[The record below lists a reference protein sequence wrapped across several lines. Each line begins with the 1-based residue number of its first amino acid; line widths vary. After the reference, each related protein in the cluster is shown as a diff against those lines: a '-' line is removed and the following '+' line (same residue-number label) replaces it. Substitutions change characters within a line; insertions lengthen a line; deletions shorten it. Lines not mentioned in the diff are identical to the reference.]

1 MPPAE
6 KIMKIII
13 KKEAALDAAKKLNC
27 VYGLMAKKDSALV
40 SMRCAVKTKK
50 DGSTVK
56 GVSITHFNGSTQIV
70 CSLTVESES
79 DIESG
84 AGFNVGAEFI
94 SAILTLGNA
103 KGEEVIITDGGGAVR
118 VASGGATISV
128 KKKTEGVM
136 PIKLDVTDQSLIEGR
151 FCLPADAFKNS
162 AQNVLFAALNDDSAV
177 GGVGIVANAD
187 TVQFRATDRHRLA
200 ESSAK
205 IQQSAFAGD
214 VKEIRAVVSPSVLKC
229 VTGGFGKEVMVF
241 VKTKNHLT
249 IQAGTDIWQIPVL
262 EKDYPHKIFEG
273 IKGMKRGNSVS
284 FSKADLLTALDIVN
298 VGAASVNEAVCQLTF
313 EGTDKMVVSSKDGS
327 NHADIG
333 VKVEGDVPAAT
344 QFAIKLL
351 KTVVGSF
358 KGDAPVMELSAQA
371 PSAFYAE
378 GENFF
383 AALCPVADTAPAKK
397 EEKTKPEKE
406 Q

>member
-6 KIMKIII
+6 KIMTTIIV
-13 KKEAALDAAKKLNC
+13 KKGAALDAAKKINS
-27 VYGLMAKKDSALV
+27 VFGLMAKKDSAV
-40 SMRCAVKTKK
+40 ISVRCAIKTKK
-50 DGSTVK
+50 DGTTVK

-70 CSLTVESES
+70 CSLTVDDKS
-79 DIESG
+79 DVESG

-94 SAILTLGNA
+94 SAILTLGAA
-103 KGEEVIITDGGGAVR
+103 KGDEITITDGGAIKVS
-118 VASGGATISV
+118 VGGAAISV

-136 PIKLDVTDQSLIEGR
+136 PIKLDVTDPSLIEGR
-151 FCLPADAFKNS
+151 FCLKADAFKGS

-187 TVQFRATDRHRLA
+187 CVFRATDRHRLA

-249 IQAGTDIWQIPVL
+249 IQVGADIWQMPVL
-262 EKDYPHKIFEG
+262 DKDFPHKIFEG
-273 IKGMKRGNSVS
+273 VKAMKRGNTVS
-284 FSKADLLTALDIVN
+284 FNKAELLTALDIVN
-298 VGAASVNEAVCQLTF
+298 VGAASVNDAVCQLTF
-313 EGTDKMVVSSKDGS
+313 EGTDKMVVSSRDGG
-327 NHADIG
+327 NHANVG

-344 QFAIKLL
+344 QFSIKLL

-358 KGDAPVMELSAQA
+358 KGDAPIMELSAQA

-378 GENFF
+378 GENFY

-397 EEKTKPEKE
+397 EEKAKPEKE